1 LKRTESLRS
10 INVSKIAGSGR
21 TGMMSRIAIYI
32 AVFLAFAGN
41 GYAATISV
49 SRLPSSDSVLV
60 AISGDLVLSDAD
72 EFRKIVA
79 DIPKAIVAFRSDGGS
94 VIAAINIGR
103 QIRFKNFATL
113 VPDNTRCASACAL
126 AWLGGTPRL
135 MGANT
140 HIGFHAAY
148 NPRSGQEVGVANALV
163 GAYLGQIGL
172 PDKAVIY
179 ATRAPPKSMAWL
191 TMSEAR
197 QVGIDVAS
205 STITIPKENVA
216 ATSNGGLEQNGGTGE
231 VASFE
236 RIAGKWCG
244 TTTNY
249 IFAQNS
255 LTVDFLNGSPAKQY
269 EVTGYD
275 YVRGMVV
282 MHWINDGETLYT
294 EFSEFS
300 ADGRDMA
307 QLKSKV
313 GPRRPFHRC

>member
-1 LKRTESLRS
+1 
-10 INVSKIAGSGR
+10 
-21 TGMMSRIAIYI
+21 MSRILIYM
-32 AVFLAFAGN
+32 AVFLALAGSGN
-41 GYAATISV
+41 AATISV
-49 SRLPSSDSVLV
+49 SPLPSSDSVLV
-60 AISGDLVLSDAD
+60 TVSGDLVLSDAN
-72 EFRKIVA
+72 EFRQIVA
-79 DIPKAIVAFRSDGGS
+79 GIPKAIVAFRSDGGS
-94 VIAAINIGR
+94 VVAAIDIGR
-103 QIRFKNFATL
+103 QIRFKNFTTL

-191 TMSEAR
+191 TMSAAR
-197 QVGIDVAS
+197 QVGIEVAS
-205 STITIPKENVA
+205 STISIPKENVT
-216 ATSNGGLEQNGGTGE
+216 ATSNGGLEQNGATQE

-236 RIAGKWCG
+236 KIAGKWCG

-249 IFAQNS
+249 TFTQSS
-255 LTVDFLNGSPAKQY
+255 LTVDFLNGSPTKQY

-275 YVRGMVV
+275 YVGRMVV
-282 MHWINDGETLYT
+282 MHWISNGETLYT

-300 ADGRDMA
+300 TDGREMA
-307 QLKSKV
+307 QSKNKV